1 MGYRLGTR
9 SLARL
14 ATVHPDLR
22 RVFVRAIE
30 LSELDFTILEG
41 RRTLQ
46 RQRVLFAAG
55 ATTTLK
61 SRHLAHP
68 VDGLARAVDA
78 APLVKGQVR
87 WDWPL
92 YYKLADVI
100 KKAASDERVPIEWG
114 GDWKTFRDGPHWQLP
129 WADYPCLGHRA

>member
-1 MGYRLGTR
+1 MAYRLGAR
-9 SLARL
+9 SIARL

-22 RVFVRAIE
+22 RVFVRAIQ

-41 RRTLQ
+41 RRPLQ
-46 RQRVLFAAG
+46 RQRFLLNAG

-61 SRHLAHP
+61 SRDLAHP
-68 VDGLARAVDA
+68 ADGLARAVDA
-78 APLVKGQVR
+78 EPLLKGEVR

-92 YYKLADVI
+92 YYKLAEFI

-129 WADYPCLGHRA
+129 GAQ